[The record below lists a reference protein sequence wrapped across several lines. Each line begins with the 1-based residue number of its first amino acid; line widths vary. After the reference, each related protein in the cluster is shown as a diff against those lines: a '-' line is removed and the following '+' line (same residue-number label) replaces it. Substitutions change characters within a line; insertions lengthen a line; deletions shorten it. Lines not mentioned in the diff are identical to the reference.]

1 MNNYGV
7 CIEIP
12 EGRVKEILDKLTA
25 AQNTIYDCYNELER
39 LGVVTVREKAAS
51 GN

>member
-1 MNNYGV
+1 MNSYGIQ
-7 CIEIP
+7 IEVP

-25 AQNTIYDCYNELER
+25 AQNAIYECYGELEQ
-39 LGVVTVREKAAS
+39 LGVVTIREKAAS